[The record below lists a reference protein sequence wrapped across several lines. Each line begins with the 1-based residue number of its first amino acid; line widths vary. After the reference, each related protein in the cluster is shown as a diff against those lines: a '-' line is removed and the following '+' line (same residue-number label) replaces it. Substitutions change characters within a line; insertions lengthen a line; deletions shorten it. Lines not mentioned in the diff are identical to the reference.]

1 MFKNVIIYQLKDS
14 SNRWAAISAYVPK
27 DQADFERVC
36 WINANDKGETINV
49 VDMKD
54 FDTVTGKLL
63 YYNEAGSAVKP
74 VQVQQVTDGEY
85 HFAATIDDAAI
96 IDPANY

>member
-54 FDTVTGKLL
+54 FDTVEDISNCIDTYSWLQETDP
-63 YYNEAGSAVKP
+63 YYDKSEIF
-74 VQVQQVTDGEY
+74 
-85 HFAATIDDAAI
+85 FA
-96 IDPANY
+96 